1 MHLQYSELERR
12 DFFFL
17 LPSLHMSG
25 QILRGITSSWMTRKQ
40 RPCLDNRHSSRSEP
54 LFPFLPRCQV
64 HIHDTLSRTHPL
76 LLSSLHPSPPLHQ
89 FIKVVTRLSL
99 QSESERAPW
108 QRMKGKSTGIK
119 FQRNCLLN
127 CGPQL
132 LKFYPWFCVTAAV
145 MNSVWL

>member
-1 MHLQYSELERR
+1 MHLQYTELERR
-12 DFFFL
+12 DFSS
-17 LPSLHMSG
+17 SLHMSG
-25 QILRGITSSWMTRKQ
+25 QILQGISSSWMTRKQ
-40 RPCLDNRHSSRSEP
+40 RPCLDNWHSSSSEA

-64 HIHDTLSRTHPL
+64 HIHDTPHPPAPSLSL
-76 LLSSLHPSPPLHQ
+76 PLHQ